1 MSYFPGLKLTK
12 QGEQLLAKV
21 NGNLNET
28 ITFKRAEL
36 GSEIIVSDDEIRFLT
51 KLKEK
56 WKEVSISDCKIIGEE
71 QTQVQ
76 LELQFDNG
84 DMEIEK
90 IFREIGIYVASKDGE
105 EILFAYSNAKENYDY
120 IPPATD
126 NPQSFIINIL
136 IAITS
141 NVKINA
147 EIDLNSYVTIKKFNE
162 DILSYLNS
170 QIEYNELN
178 KIATPTELGRIKVG
192 NNLTI
197 TEDGVLNVL
206 VASPESLP
214 PIVEKYKGAGA

>member
-36 GSEIIVSDDEIRFLT
+36 GSGTIVSDDEIRFLT

-56 WKEVSISDCKIIGEE
+56 WKDVSISDCKIIGEE

-76 LELQFDNG
+76 IELQFDNG

-90 IFREIGIYVASKDGE
+90 IFREIGIYAAAKDGT

-120 IPPATD
+120 IPPTAD
-126 NPQSFIINIL
+126 NPQPFIINIL

-147 EIDLNSYVTIKKFNE
+147 EIDLNSYVTIRKFNE
-162 DILSYLNS
+162 EIKKIND
-170 QIEYNELN
+170 ELN

-206 VASPESLP
+206 VASPDSLP

>member
-36 GSEIIVSDDEIRFLT
+36 GSGTIVSDDEIRFLT

-56 WKEVSISDCKIIGEE
+56 WKDVSISDCKIIGEE

-76 LELQFDNG
+76 IELQFDNG

-90 IFREIGIYVASKDGE
+90 IFREIGIYVAAKDGA

-162 DILSYLNS
+162 EIKKIN
-170 QIEYNELN
+170 NGLN

-197 TEDGVLNVL
+197 TEDGILNGL